1 MAITGRAA
9 GLAFALTL
17 VVLVAPAPWAALGVA
32 DGLLV
37 VAILVDL
44 ALAGSVRA
52 LSFARSGPGAAR
64 LGEPVPMV
72 LSVTNGGQRT
82 ARVRIRDAWPPSAR
96 VSPRV
101 ATATVPA
108 GERRRVEQL
117 LRPTRRGDR
126 RPFRVTV
133 RCIGPLGLAGRQGR
147 HAVDWRLRVLPP
159 FSSRRHLPAALA
171 RLREIEGEVAVRGRG
186 QGSEFDSLREYV
198 TGDDAR
204 TIDWRATARRGTV
217 TVRTYRPERDRQVI
231 CVLDTGRTSA
241 GRVRDGTRLDHYLDA
256 TLLLAAVATRAGDRV
271 GLLAHDAVVRLTLPP
286 GSAGSTSGGTSGAA
300 GRGTLA
306 RLTEAMATLEPA
318 LLEADHRAGV
328 AAILRSTRRRSL
340 VVLFTELVPAVVEEG
355 LIPALPA
362 VVSRHTVVVAALRDP
377 RLAELAAGRDD
388 ARAVY
393 AAAAAE
399 RTLGERRRL
408 SALLRHHGVEV
419 VDAGPDAFAPAVTDT
434 YLTLK
439 AAGRL

>member
-9 GLAFALTL
+9 ALAFALTI
-17 VVLVAPAPWAALGVA
+17 VVLVAPAPWAALEVT

-37 VAILVDL
+37 VAVLVDL
-44 ALAGSVRA
+44 ALAGSVRG
-52 LSFARSGPGAAR
+52 LSFSRSGPGAAR
-64 LGEPVPMV
+64 LGEPVAMV
-72 LSVTNGGQRT
+72 LSVTNGGRRP
-82 ARVRIRDAWPPSAR
+82 ARVRIRDAWPPSAGM
-96 VSPRV
+96 SPRV
-101 ATATVPA
+101 ITATVPP
-108 GERRRVEQL
+108 GERRRAEQR

-126 RPFRVTV
+126 HPFRITV
-133 RCIGPLGLAGRQGR
+133 RCVGPLGLAGRQGR
-147 HAVDWRLRVLPP
+147 HVADWRLRVLPP

-198 TGDDAR
+198 PGDDAR
-204 TIDWRATARRGTV
+204 AIDWRATARRGTV
-217 TVRTYRPERDRQVI
+217 AVRTYRPERDRQVI

-241 GRVRDGTRLDHYLDA
+241 GRVGDGTRLDHYLDA
-256 TLLLAAVATRAGDRV
+256 TLLLATVATRAGDRV
-271 GLLAHDAVVRLTLPP
+271 GLLAHDAVARLTLTPTGSGP
-286 GSAGSTSGGTSGAA
+286 GGASGAS

-318 LLEADHRAGV
+318 LLEADQRATV

-340 VVLFTELVPAVVEEG
+340 VVLFTELAPAVVEEG

-362 VVSRHTVVVAALRDP
+362 IASRHTVVVAALRDP
-377 RLAELAAGRDD
+377 RLAELAAGRAD
-388 ARAVY
+388 AGAVY

-399 RTLGERRRL
+399 RTLGDRRRL
-408 SALLRHHGVEV
+408 SALLRRNGVEV
-419 VDAGPDAFAPAVTDT
+419 VDAGPGTFAPTVTDT